1 MPQKRKWRFNFVDAL
16 ILLAII
22 AAVLALLYVFV
33 WSENSSVRSISGN
46 KVKVTYVVEINGL
59 EEDFKDTIKV
69 GSKVTDSAKKM
80 NIGTVTSVET
90 QNYYYLGTNV
100 LDDKLVL
107 NPVDDLITQY
117 ITVEAEAT
125 LDNITYS
132 IDGYPIYVGALV
144 YMMFPEMVCSGY
156 CISLDV
162 AE

>member
-16 ILLAII
+16 ILLAIV

-46 KVKVTYVVEINGL
+46 MVKVTYVVEINGL

-69 GSKVTDSAKKM
+69 GAKVTDSSKKM
-80 NIGTVTSVET
+80 TIGTVASVET
-90 QNYYYLGTNV
+90 QDYYYLGSNV
-100 LDDKLVL
+100 LEDKLVL
-107 NPVDDLITQY
+107 NAVDDLITQY

-132 IDGYPIYVGALV
+132 IDGYPIDVGQLV